1 MPKAFFPLAAAA
13 DIPPGEVRVFETDCE
28 RVAVCNVEGAFY
40 ALEDLC
46 THDDGPLGEGTLDGC
61 AILCPRHG
69 ALFDVRSGAVLR
81 APAVTPVRTYPLKVE
96 DGQILVE
103 LETEEE

>member
-1 MPKAFFPLAAAA
+1 MPKAFVPLAAAA
-13 DIPPGEVRVFETDCE
+13 DIPPGEVRVFETGYE
-28 RVAVCNVEGAFY
+28 RIAVCNVDGVFHAIQ
-40 ALEDLC
+40 DLC
-46 THDDGPLGEGTLDGC
+46 THDGGPLGEGTLDGG

-81 APAVTPVRTYPLKVE
+81 APAAAPVDTYPLKVE

-103 LETEEE
+103 LETEEA